1 MVIWAFLIFSFA
13 KRSKRGKRAV
23 NFFPLM
29 SKARQCLF
37 AASQETFRSITRG
50 LLKNSDLSDGMR
62 NNVLAFDDKDR
73 CQLVCVCVCT
83 CVCVFG
89 CVIVLKCVCLCL
101 RLKGFCW
108 KIALSARETD
118 SEGLRWQN
126 HSENHFSAKSSLNW
140 WFTLKLLLHR
150 SPLRTEIFHQS
161 EGQCDFFQ

>member
-1 MVIWAFLIFSFA
+1 
-13 KRSKRGKRAV
+13 
-23 NFFPLM
+23 M

-50 LLKNSDLSDGMR
+50 LLKNSDLSDGIR
-62 NNVLAFDDKDR
+62 NIMLAFGEKDV
-73 CQLVCVCVCT
+73 CKLAFLNVYMCVCQCLKGFCWKIACL
-83 CVCVFG
+83 CVCLCLSVF
-89 CVIVLKCVCLCL
+89 KCLCL

>member
-1 MVIWAFLIFSFA
+1 
-13 KRSKRGKRAV
+13 
-23 NFFPLM
+23 M

-62 NNVLAFDDKDR
+62 NIMLAFEEKDVISLLFWM
-73 CQLVCVCVCT
+73 CICVCKCQCLKGFCCKIACL
-83 CVCVFG
+83 CVCLCLSVF
-89 CVIVLKCVCLCL
+89 KCLCL

-108 KIALSARETD
+108 KITLSARETD

-140 WFTLKLLLHR
+140 WFTLQLVLHK

-161 EGQCDFFQ
+161 EEHGDFFQ